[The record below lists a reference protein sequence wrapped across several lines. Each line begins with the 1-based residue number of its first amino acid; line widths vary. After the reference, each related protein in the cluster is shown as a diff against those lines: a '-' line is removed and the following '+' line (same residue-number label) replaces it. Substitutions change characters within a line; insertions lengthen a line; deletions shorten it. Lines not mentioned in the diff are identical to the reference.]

1 MPFTAKRGGVD
12 VDYNPSEP
20 LDETGERGVNI
31 NGQRYEVKVKGQ
43 AYSQAEVVSAF
54 RNILDVDVPK
64 ETEWLET
71 KIPRDRNGKIT
82 DPRHLKLGVIWIN
95 PTVHSSS
102 KPFIQM
108 KVKNSVNNS
117 TSSANPD
124 TYTTPN
130 LDP

>member
-1 MPFTAKRGGVD
+1 MHAIFCVINIHNKYAFARVLPFTAKRGGVD

-43 AYSQAEVVSAF
+43 AYSQAKVVSAF

-82 DPRHLKLGVIWIN
+82 DP
-95 PTVHSSS
+95 
-102 KPFIQM
+102 
-108 KVKNSVNNS
+108 
-117 TSSANPD
+117 
-124 TYTTPN
+124 
-130 LDP
+130 